1 MFSPG
6 FGAFGVESTTFNT
19 IIGGAVGGD
28 GSNGDA
34 ANYAAAAA
42 TSAAQAAS
50 SATDAANSATDAADS
65 AGAAAGS
72 AAASAGAAAASA
84 GAAAA
89 SAAAAFASSIA
100 GTVTT
105 ATNAAASAGSSA
117 TNGLVSAG
125 AAALSASA
133 AGAAKEGAETAR
145 DEAVLARDEAVI
157 ARDEAVAAAN
167 SVVENSESTWYQSP
181 DYQLDTH
188 PDDFTILR
196 WAHLQSDPVAV
207 QMFVR
212 VRDPAFG
219 RVSYGERIYPYSNLR
234 VQPRYVAMNDK
245 AFDRYLR
252 IYQEPRKPM
261 FFKNVRVKV
270 RRAQVADSFQL
281 SLQDKLV
288 QSSNIANIQNVIF
301 ASEDGID
308 MAVGTNDSL
317 PKMMEFDLGENIRV
331 ETLIITSFQDNG
343 QNNHGMNVK
352 LLADTRPT
360 IDLLIPATDPSV
372 NFNHERFMDPADEER
387 TRTFSSSNDIEVIFD
402 NADMIKLM
410 KVDRSDRN
418 LLSDPNSAR
427 TLFLRA
433 QFSAITPAV
442 LGTVKQKTPSNE
454 NIVFDFV
461 Y

>member
-50 SATDAANSATDAADS
+50 SATDAADS

-72 AAASAGAAAASA
+72 AALSAGAAAASA

-105 ATNAAASAGSSA
+105 ATDAATDAGTSAF
-117 TNGLVSAG
+117 NGLVSAG

-133 AGAAKEGAETAR
+133 AGAAKEGAEAAR

-167 SVVENSESTWYQSP
+167 SVVARSESTWYQSP

-188 PDDFTILR
+188 PDNFTILR

-219 RVSYGERIYPYSNLR
+219 RVSYGEHIYPYSNLR
-234 VQPRYVAMNDK
+234 VQPRYVEMNNK

-252 IYQEPRKPM
+252 IYQEPGKPM
-261 FFKNVRVKV
+261 FLQNVRVRV
-270 RRAQVADSFQL
+270 RRAQVVDSFEL

-301 ASEDGID
+301 ASEDGQD
-308 MAVGTNDSL
+308 MAVGIDDSF

-331 ETLIITSFQDNG
+331 ETLIIRSYQDNG
-343 QNNHGMNVK
+343 QNNHGMTVQ
-352 LLADTRPT
+352 LLSDARPALPILPVAD
-360 IDLLIPATDPSV
+360 ASV
-372 NFNHERFMDPADEER
+372 NFTHERFMDPADIER

-410 KVDRSDRN
+410 KVDRSDRD

-442 LGTVKQKTPSNE
+442 LGTVKQKTPSPE
-454 NIVFDFV
+454 NVVFDFV